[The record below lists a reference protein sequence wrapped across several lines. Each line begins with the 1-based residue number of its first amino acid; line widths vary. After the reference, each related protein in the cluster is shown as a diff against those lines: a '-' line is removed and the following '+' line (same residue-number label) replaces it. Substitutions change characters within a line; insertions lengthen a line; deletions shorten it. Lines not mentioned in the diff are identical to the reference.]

1 MSPREPKAI
10 VRCPWPKPTN
20 ALYVHYHDTEWGVPE
35 RDGRALFEK
44 LLLDGAQAGLSW
56 ETILNKRENYRR
68 AFDGFDPVKM
78 ARYDA
83 RKTAKLLA
91 DPGIVRNRQKVAA
104 FVGNAK
110 AYLELVEREGDFGRW
125 LWAFVDGVPVQNRW
139 ESLKQLPARTPLS
152 DAVSKEL
159 QGRGFKF
166 VGSTIVYAF
175 MQATGM
181 VNDHL
186 VTCFRY
192 EPCARLGR
200 RRAR

>member
-1 MSPREPKAI
+1 MSPRAPRDA

-20 ALYVHYHDTEWGVPE
+20 ALYVHYHDAEWGVPE

-68 AFDGFDPVKM
+68 AFDGFDPEKISRYG
-78 ARYDA
+78 ARE
-83 RKTAKLLA
+83 TAALLA

-104 FVGNAK
+104 FIGNAQ
-110 AYLELVEREGDFGRW
+110 AYLRLVEAEGDFGRW
-125 LWAFVDGVPVQNRW
+125 LWARADGAPIQNAW
-139 ESLKQLPARTPLS
+139 ERVEQVPARTPLS
-152 DAVSKEL
+152 DEISKEL
-159 QGRGFKF
+159 HARGFRF

-175 MQATGM
+175 MQAVGM

-186 VTCFRY
+186 VSCHRHAECQTL
-192 EPCARLGR
+192 AKR
-200 RRAR
+200 RR